1 MSMGV
6 VELSKQN
13 MSLSVRDKGLIL
25 PQDCLKIQDFL
36 IASLLRLSYLGC
48 KVLFIFKFK
57 RLKKNIVDSSLA

>member
-13 MSLSVRDKGLIL
+13 MSLSVRDKKTYFTTGLR
-25 PQDCLKIQDFL
+25 KIQDFL